1 MAASKLFMLVDRA
14 TTSRTFIFQNTKHA
28 RSLKEK
34 LVRELSAFC
43 GEYHLMKFHVETRS
57 KTTILWHKLTVNSLA
72 SLAHL
77 EPSTPRLD
85 TGKLCQG
92 PRR

>member
-1 MAASKLFMLVDRA
+1 MAASTLVMLVDRA

-34 LVRELSAFC
+34 LVRELSIFC

-57 KTTILWHKLTVNSLA
+57 ETMILWHRPTQA
-72 SLAHL
+72 Y
-77 EPSTPRLD
+77 
-85 TGKLCQG
+85 GKQLG
-92 PRR
+92 